1 MNTVAVTTR
10 SDPKPA
16 VLRSPLIRI
25 AGSVLMLTLLIIFL
39 PRHQLWLALRRI
51 PPSLGM
57 GLLGGYLALHLL
69 GVTKWR
75 LLINL
80 AGADLTFVQAVRCY
94 YMGLFGNIFLPSM
107 IGGDV
112 VRAGMAFGYARSK
125 AGVVLG
131 SLLDRIQ
138 DVAALA
144 LVAGVGAL
152 LIPRSLDAH
161 SRRVFWDVGGIFVL
175 AGACGLGSLRLIP
188 IRKFPLKLRRLV
200 VRVRRGVFSMYRHP
214 TRMLLC
220 LCLSATLQTGLV
232 IINLWLGNATGL
244 HLAFEIWLFAWP
256 LAKLSALL
264 PITQGG
270 IGVREVALV
279 GLLTPFG
286 APPALTAASGLAFDA
301 AATCG
306 GLVGGAAAFLIGRL
320 TAARASAL

>member
-1 MNTVAVTTR
+1 MSTVATTR

-16 VLRSPLIRI
+16 LSRSPLIRV
-25 AGSVLMLTLLIIFL
+25 AGSVLILTLLIIFL

-51 PPSLGM
+51 PPSLGL

-80 AGADLTFVQAVRCY
+80 AGADLTFMQAVRCY

-112 VRAGMAFGYARSK
+112 VRAGTAFGCTRSR

-131 SLLDRIQ
+131 SLIDRIQ

-152 LIPRSLDAH
+152 LLPRSLDSH
-161 SRRVFWDVGGIFVL
+161 SRRVFWAVGGILVL

-200 VRVRRGVFSMYRHP
+200 VRVRRGVWSMYRHP
-214 TRMLLC
+214 ARIFLC
-220 LCLSATLQTGLV
+220 LCLAVTLQTGLV
-232 IINLWLGNATGL
+232 VINLWLGNATGL
-244 HLAFEIWLFAWP
+244 RLPFEIWLFAWP

-286 APPALTAASGLAFDA
+286 APPALTAAAGLAFDA
-301 AATCG
+301 AVTSG
-306 GLVGGAAAFLIGRL
+306 GLVGGAMAFLIGRL
-320 TAARASAL
+320 TAVRAPAL